1 MSATAT
7 RSIVVEN
14 RLPYPPAKVWR
25 IMTEPALLGAWLMPN
40 DIRAEVGHSFTFRTQ
55 PQPGF
60 DGVVQC
66 QVLAVE
72 PLARIAYSWANGEL
86 HTTVTWTL
94 ADDGAGGTLLRLDHD
109 GFPPE
114 EERTRS
120 MLEQGWGKMAAEGG
134 SMRRVLDG
142 LTD

>member
-1 MSATAT
+1 MSATAA

-14 RLPYPPAKVWR
+14 RLPHPPAKVWR
-25 IMTEPALLGAWLMPN
+25 ILTEPELLGAWLMPN
-40 DIRAEVGHSFTFRTQ
+40 DIRPEVGHSFTFLTQ

-60 DGVVQC
+60 DGVVHC

-72 PLARIAYSWANGEL
+72 PPTRIAYSWANGDL

-94 ADDGAGGTLLRLDHD
+94 ADDGGGGTLLRLDHD

-120 MLEQGWGKMAAEGG
+120 ILEQGWGKMSAEGG
-134 SMRRVLDG
+134 SMRRVLEG
-142 LTD
+142 L